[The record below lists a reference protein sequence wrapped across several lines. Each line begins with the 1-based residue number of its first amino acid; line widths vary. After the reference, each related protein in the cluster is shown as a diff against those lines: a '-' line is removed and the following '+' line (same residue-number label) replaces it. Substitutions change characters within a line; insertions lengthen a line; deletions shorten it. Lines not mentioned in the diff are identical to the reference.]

1 MTTIRQIVEDA
12 YREAGIY
19 ANDDTVSSADFTEGL
34 RRLNVLF
41 KGLFAAE
48 LGEPFLS
55 VNYGKANLSNT
66 YAQEQDASSEIDSAY
81 VPSNTRLLLNISAPT
96 TIYLPPNPRDGARFG
111 IVDAAGNLAS
121 YNVTIDANG
130 RRIESTAT
138 VVLNTN
144 SLQRD
149 WFYRADT
156 GNWVKVTTF
165 VDGDSSPLPEEFDDL
180 LITYLAVR
188 LNPRHGAESSAEMIE
203 VLKRLRKIFK
213 ARYLQSSEQ
222 DSELGL
228 QWLPSNKRFW
238 KDR

>member
-12 YREAGIY
+12 YRESGIY

-34 RRLNVLF
+34 RRLNALF

-48 LGEPFLS
+48 LGEPFLTI
-55 VNYGKANLSNT
+55 NYGKAGLSNT
-66 YAQEQDASSEIDSAY
+66 YAQDQDASSEIDSAY
-81 VPSNTRLLLNISAPT
+81 VPSNSRLILNISAPVT
-96 TIYLPPNPRDGARFG
+96 LYLPPNPRDGARFG
-111 IVDAAGNLAS
+111 IIDSGGNLAS
-121 YNVTIDANG
+121 YNVTVDANG
-130 RRIESTAT
+130 RRIETALS

-149 WFYRADT
+149 WFYRGDT
-156 GNWVKVTTF
+156 GNWVKTTTF

-180 LITYLAVR
+180 LVTYLAVR
-188 LNPRHGAESSAEMIE
+188 LNPRHGAQTSDELVE

-213 ARYLQSSEQ
+213 ARYAQSSEQ

-228 QWLPSNKRFW
+228 QRLLSTKRYW
-238 KDR
+238 KDS